1 LSTRRALFV
10 PARFAL
16 CTGNRPRAARVRR
29 NARVR
34 GRTECRWRSGNVDKL
49 AGRVA
54 IVTGSDSGIGQ
65 ATAAELALAGADVCV
80 TYHSDREGAAETL
93 MMVEAAGRKGIVMQ
107 LDVREET
114 EVEAL
119 FDAAAEQ
126 LGVVDILV
134 NNAALNAD
142 GTKVEDMTT
151 EAWDNVMRT
160 NLYGPFFACRRF
172 IRERRRAGGGGR
184 IINISSV
191 HEEIPTNGGGAYDA
205 SKGALRMFTRN
216 LSLEV
221 APLRITVNNIAP
233 GMILTP
239 MNQEAMEDS
248 EVRREKTKNIP
259 WQRAGQPEEIG
270 RLAVYLAS
278 TAADYVTG
286 ETIFIDGGLRMMY
299 GQGA

>member
-1 LSTRRALFV
+1 V
-10 PARFAL
+10 
-16 CTGNRPRAARVRR
+16 
-29 NARVR
+29 
-34 GRTECRWRSGNVDKL
+34 
-49 AGRVA
+49 
-54 IVTGSDSGIGQ
+54 
-65 ATAAELALAGADVCV
+65 
-80 TYHSDREGAAETL
+80 
-93 MMVEAAGRKGIVMQ
+93 
-107 LDVREET
+107 DVRDERQI
-114 EVEAL
+114 EAL
-119 FDAAAEQ
+119 FDAAIAE
-126 LGVVDILV
+126 LGDVDILV

-142 GTKVEDMTT
+142 GTLVENMTT
-151 EAWDNVMRT
+151 EAWDNTVRT

-184 IINISSV
+184 IINVSSV

-221 APLRITVNNIAP
+221 APLRITVNNVAP

-239 MNQEAMEDS
+239 MNQEAMDDPD
-248 EVRREKTKNIP
+248 VRREKTESIP
-259 WQRAGQPEEIG
+259 WKRAGQPEEIG
-270 RLAVYLAS
+270 RLVVYLAS